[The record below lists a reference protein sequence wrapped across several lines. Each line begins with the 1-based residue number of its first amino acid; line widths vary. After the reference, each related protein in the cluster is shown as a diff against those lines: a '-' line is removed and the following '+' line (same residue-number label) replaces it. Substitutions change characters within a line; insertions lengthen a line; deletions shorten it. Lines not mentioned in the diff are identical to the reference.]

1 MFVSI
6 FISRLWQVPYC
17 VPVLKTSQRWVQVE
31 EHHSVIYDTESRV
44 ISFYYYYLF
53 IFCLKTVLVNAKESD
68 LNRVLSK
75 LLDARS

>member
-17 VPVLKTSQRWVQVE
+17 VPVLKTSQRWGQVE

-53 IFCLKTVLVNAKESD
+53 IFYVLKPS
-68 LNRVLSK
+68 LSMQK
-75 LLDARS
+75 GVI